1 MGGYMAALLEQSR
14 LAELRRLDIL
24 CSEPIGSFDRIA
36 RMTKRLFDCSAAV
49 VSFVGD
55 DTIWF
60 KASNGST
67 RDSVPRGGSFS
78 DETLRADR
86 LLVVPD
92 ALQDKRFADNPWV
105 CGGRNLRFYAGAPIL
120 APSGVKVGAVCVLDG
135 KRRAFTG
142 EDRDCLLW
150 LAAMASTE
158 LALRE
163 MGRSRPVSRH

>member
-1 MGGYMAALLEQSR
+1 
-14 LAELRRLDIL
+14 L

-36 RMTKRLFDCSAAV
+36 RMTKRLFDCSAAI

-60 KASNGST
+60 KASDGST
-67 RDSVPRGGSFS
+67 RDSVPRERSFS
-78 DETLRADR
+78 DETIRADR

-92 ALQDKRFADNPWV
+92 ALRDKRFATNPWV
-105 CGGRNLRFYAGAPIL
+105 FGDRGLRFYAGAPIR
-120 APSGVKVGAVCVLDG
+120 APNGTKVGAVCVLDR
-135 KRRAFTG
+135 KLRPFTG
-142 EDRDCLLW
+142 EDRDCMFW

-163 MGRSRPVSRH
+163 MARPRPGISH